1 MSPEKII
8 MTLKEYFGSESIPCP
23 RNYPQSFMFYVELYS
38 YLKKKK

>member
-8 MTLKEYFGSESIPCP
+8 KTLKEYFGSVPSS